1 MYPKNLSP
9 NAAGKDA
16 RPTIRR
22 VDSDGLDACLKTLPS
37 INLPAAYR

>member
-1 MYPKNLSP
+1 MSLKFVGYT
-9 NAAGKDA
+9 AGRDA
-16 RPTIRR
+16 RPTIWR